1 MVRGAARHE
10 KDDSVAGVQDAQQVD
25 YGQAQMSGQL
35 WNPEACDHV
44 FKAVAL

>member
-1 MVRGAARHE
+1 MVRGAGRHE
-10 KDDSVAGVQDAQQVD
+10 EDSVAGVQDGQQVD
-25 YGQAQMSGQL
+25 YGQAQMSGQP